1 LVQRDRFGTIFWNE
15 HKGEAFVTI
24 EVINKELIAD
34 FIQTSQAAIGVLPM
48 LDAVPTGSSA
58 STAASLQK
66 AY

>member
-1 LVQRDRFGTIFWNE
+1 M
-15 HKGEAFVTI
+15 
-24 EVINKELIAD
+24 EVINEELIAD

-48 LDAVPTGSSA
+48 LDAVPTGNSA